1 MSVYVIPSG
10 NYTSMRVKYKYI
22 KTCRKSKYK
31 IRVRYLEGC
40 WISKTYND
48 QKQTARL
55 AFKHTWVQPKLPLHS
70 LYLPPLSSPPCAAPV
85 GDGRIPAGW
94 GLSPGRTGALSPEGR
109 GCRLTDSLA
118 TSDQAERRQGERD
131 RA

>member
-1 MSVYVIPSG
+1 ML
-10 NYTSMRVKYKYI
+10 NL
-22 KTCRKSKYK
+22 KTH
-31 IRVRYLEGC
+31 
-40 WISKTYND
+40 ND

-55 AFKHTWVQPKLPLHS
+55 AFKHTWVQPKLPL
-70 LYLPPLSSPPCAAPV
+70 LYLPPPSSSPCAAPV

-109 GCRLTDSLA
+109 GRRLTDSLA

-131 RA
+131 PA